1 MVWTPLSSMYSSYL
15 WIHNYLSST
24 SKQHQWSMAASVIV
38 VIGLLLTKQRKDPL
52 SIACSGHTIM
62 DLRSFVLIRNE
73 SYLYYNVLLQCN
85 REEVKTTIFL
95 LLLLQVGVD
104 IKSNQ
109 KQSKRSSRT
118 TTTNN
123 QQSREDFFLSKV
135 FRNKQNQKN
144 NIY

>member
-1 MVWTPLSSMYSSYL
+1 
-15 WIHNYLSST
+15 
-24 SKQHQWSMAASVIV
+24 MAASVIV

-104 IKSNQ
+104 IKSN
-109 KQSKRSSRT
+109 
-118 TTTNN
+118 
-123 QQSREDFFLSKV
+123 
-135 FRNKQNQKN
+135 
-144 NIY
+144 